1 MCSWSAGGRCRRH
14 SSIRSRRG
22 CGPAEGARG
31 GRPPASPSFADAPS
45 WPAGPPRARWNGL
58 MADWELAPCG
68 QRRGAGYSDIAMA
81 LGHDQKRSRSMRPE
95 IRGFFGSSCAAVDS
109 GDRQGWIPSE
119 TAGFFPRYL
128 LILCFSGLCAP
139 PWAPAAQGACWWQQA
154 QGAEAAGKAAR
165 RGRQPRQPPATH
177 PTPAAGVDISPSLK
191 TPAGFPRA
199 DNAPT
204 ATRNHPRHPQPLCG
218 RWRCS
223 QPGHQAPHHRTP
235 QRTGTVNRGAQPATS
250 RRAAPPRGGSRRRRI
265 QPRVWRAPHPALPSP
280 PPPRQG

>member
-1 MCSWSAGGRCRRH
+1 MVCPVGSRVQRH
-14 SSIRSRRG
+14 CDGVRSRPKTLAVNEARNPGILCILLRRSGFGGSPGMDSFGNRG
-22 CGPAEGARG
+22 ILSAI
-31 GRPPASPSFADAPS
+31 FADS
-45 WPAGPPRARWNGL
+45 L
-58 MADWELAPCG
+58 LF
-68 QRRGAGYSDIAMA
+68 GALRSSM
-81 LGHDQKRSRSMRPE
+81 GH
-95 IRGFFGSSCAAVDS
+95 G
-109 GDRQGWIPSE
+109 
-119 TAGFFPRYL
+119 
-128 LILCFSGLCAP
+128 
-139 PWAPAAQGACWWQQA
+139 PWAPAVRLLCACWWQQA

-177 PTPAAGVDISPSLK
+177 PTPAAGVDIAPSLK

-223 QPGHQAPHHRTP
+223 QPGHQAPHHRKP
-235 QRTGTVNRGAQPATS
+235 QRTGTVNRGAQSATS

>member
-22 CGPAEGARG
+22 CGPAEGVRG
-31 GRPPASPSFADAPS
+31 GRPPASLSRDAPS
-45 WPAGPPRARWNGL
+45 RPAGPPRARRNGL
-58 MADWELAPCG
+58 TADL
-68 QRRGAGYSDIAMA
+68 
-81 LGHDQKRSRSMRPE
+81 
-95 IRGFFGSSCAAVDS
+95 
-109 GDRQGWIPSE
+109 
-119 TAGFFPRYL
+119 
-128 LILCFSGLCAP
+128 
-139 PWAPAAQGACWWQQA
+139 GACSLWPPVGSRVQRHCDGVKSRPKTLAVNEARNPGILWILLRRSGFGGSPGMDSFGNRGILSA
-154 QGAEAAGKAAR
+154 IFADSLLFGALRSSMGHGRLLRKVPSGGSRRRVRRR

-177 PTPAAGVDISPSLK
+177 PTPAAGMDITPSLK
-191 TPAGFPRA
+191 TPAGFSQA

-218 RWRCS
+218 QWRCS

-235 QRTGTVNRGAQPATS
+235 QRTGTVNRGAQSATS